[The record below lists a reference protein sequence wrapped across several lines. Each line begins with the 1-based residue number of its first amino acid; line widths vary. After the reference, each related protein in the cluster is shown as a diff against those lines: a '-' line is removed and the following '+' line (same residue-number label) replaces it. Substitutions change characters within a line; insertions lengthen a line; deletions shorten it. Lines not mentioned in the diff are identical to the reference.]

1 MRALILCLL
10 FVLPASAPALGQAL
24 TPGAIPARPVG
35 ALDCAILP
43 ARIIEIAQPI
53 AGVLAQVR
61 VRPGQQVVAGQV
73 IAVVDTDI
81 LQAELAQAELRA
93 AGQATLQAAQGRA
106 DVANRLFE
114 SAERALRS
122 GVISETVFQEAL
134 RDQLTARFDL
144 AREVETRALA
154 EAEAE
159 RLRIQI
165 AKGDIRAPAD
175 GIIGEGLLA
184 PGEVGNSGPVATLI
198 EVDPMRVEVFVPVG
212 QIQRL
217 REAPDQVIRAGD
229 RGDVE
234 AQVRLEYISPLA
246 DQGSRTIRAYY
257 TTNDENIAPGY
268 RCVMIP

>member
-1 MRALILCLL
+1 MRAFLIAMILAGP
-10 FVLPASAPALGQAL
+10 VYAQGI
-24 TPGAIPARPVG
+24 TPGAIPLRPVG

-53 AGVLAQVR
+53 AGVLAEVR
-61 VRPGQQVVAGQV
+61 VRPGQHVAQGDV
-73 IAVVDTDI
+73 IARVDTDI

-93 AGQATLQAAQGRA
+93 AGTATLQAAQARS
-106 DVANRLFE
+106 DVANRLYS
-114 SAERALRS
+114 SARRAFDG
-122 GVISETVFQEAL
+122 GVISAAAHEEAL
-134 RDQLTARFDL
+134 RDQLTARFEL
-144 AREVETRALA
+144 EREREARVLA

-165 AKGDIRAPAD
+165 AKGDIRAPAS

-184 PGEVGNSGPVATLI
+184 PGEVASGDPVATLI
-198 EVDPMRVEVFVPVG
+198 EVDPMRIEVFVPVG
-212 QIQRL
+212 QVQRL
-217 REAPDQVIRAGD
+217 REAPDQVIQAGD

-257 TTNDENIAPGY
+257 TTDNENIAPGY
-268 RCVMIP
+268 RCMMVP